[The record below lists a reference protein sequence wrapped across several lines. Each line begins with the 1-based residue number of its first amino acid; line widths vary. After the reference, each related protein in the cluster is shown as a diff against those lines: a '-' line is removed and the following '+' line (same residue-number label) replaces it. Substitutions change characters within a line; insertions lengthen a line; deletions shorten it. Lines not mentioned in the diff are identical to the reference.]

1 METTVS
7 LDNVLDF
14 INLMSLSHQHKR
26 WLDGVAGHI
35 RRVGVKHCCISKIT
49 IAELL
54 YGTAWGGH
62 KENRK
67 EVGVIAKLFDVIP
80 ISSSLSVFAEM
91 KASLRYKGIPIDN
104 FDLLIGASA
113 LQNHCVMATD
123 KISHFNHI
131 PNIKIENWVQR

>member
-26 WLDGVAGHI
+26 WLDGVAEHI

-54 YGTAWGGH
+54 YDTAWGGH

-67 EVGVIAKLFDVIP
+67 EVRCNSETVRCHSNILFFVTLCRDEG
-80 ISSSLSVFAEM
+80 F
-91 KASLRYKGIPIDN
+91 
-104 FDLLIGASA
+104 SA
-113 LQNHCVMATD
+113 V
-123 KISHFNHI
+123 
-131 PNIKIENWVQR
+131 